1 MSSFTLPL
9 RLLCFGLLATACA
22 QRPQAVEFSKKIA
35 SREQDGKTKTPV
47 SNSSTGSSQDQS
59 RGPTNGKGN
68 TQTPVDT
75 TKPGDSTK
83 PNDTTIPGD
92 NTKPVD
98 TSKPGDGTKPDD
110 TTKPGDTTKPVDDKP
125 VVSNLADCPTSA
137 AINQLQKWWAA
148 EGNMIPGPTTN
159 IVQKEGGKSIAKVT
173 FVGSDWHVVPVWLG
187 NTYDFTTNLSKSKG
201 LTLTY
206 KAPGDFFIQLRP
218 AAYWSGGA
226 KHGAKF
232 LASPDKFTTVTIPF
246 DEQHWTQIP
255 GLGAPPFSFATAL
268 ADARG
273 LVIVGKNPGEYV
285 FTSMLVEGFTPPC
298 R

>member
-1 MSSFTLPL
+1 MTRFTLSM
-9 RLLCFGLLATACA
+9 RALCFGLLATACA
-22 QRPQAVEFSKKIA
+22 QRPQVVEFSKKVA

-47 SNSSTGSSQDQS
+47 SNPDSSQNQARDQ
-59 RGPTNGKGN
+59 TNGQGSAQK
-68 TQTPVDT
+68 PVDT
-75 TKPGDSTK
+75 TKPGNGT
-83 PNDTTIPGD
+83 
-92 NTKPVD
+92 NT
-98 TSKPGDGTKPDD
+98 KPGDGTQPVDNTKPDEPVDNKKPDD
-110 TTKPGDTTKPVDDKP
+110 TTKPGDNKPQDP
-125 VVSNLADCPTSA
+125 VVSNLGDCPAGA
-137 AINQLQKWWAA
+137 AVNQLQKWWSA

-159 IVQKEGGKSIAKVT
+159 IVQKENGQSIAKVT
-173 FVGSDWHVVPVWLG
+173 FVGTDWHVVPVWLG
-187 NTYDFTTNLSKSKG
+187 NTYEYTTNLSQSKG

-206 KAPGDFFIQLRP
+206 KAPGDFYIQLRP

-232 LASPDKFTTVTIPF
+232 LASPDKFTTVTLPF
-246 DEQHWTQIP
+246 DERHWTQIP

-285 FTSMLVEGFTPPC
+285 FSSMLVEGFTPPC